1 MFNLLGKSIEHM
13 CSSFEK
19 CFDKIEASYNNS
31 YIECDDNV
39 NIQIGNKKINGKSI
53 QINNDT
59 IIIDGKKIS
68 NTSNV
73 PEIVINGNVKNVDGT
88 KITVIGNCTGNID
101 GTTITIKGDVTGDI
115 DGTTITVEGNCTGN
129 IDGTNVNIKRGS
141 K

>member
-19 CFDKIEASYNNS
+19 YFDKIETSYNNS
-31 YIECDDNV
+31 YIKCDDNV

-73 PEIVINGNVKNVDGT
+73 PEIVINGNVKNIDGT
-88 KITVIGNCTGNID
+88 KITVNGNVEGNVD
-101 GTTITIKGDVTGDI
+101 GINITIKGDVAGNI
-115 DGTTITVEGNCTGN
+115 DGTTITVEGNCEGD
-129 IDGTNVNIKRGS
+129 IDGIRVNIKRGN